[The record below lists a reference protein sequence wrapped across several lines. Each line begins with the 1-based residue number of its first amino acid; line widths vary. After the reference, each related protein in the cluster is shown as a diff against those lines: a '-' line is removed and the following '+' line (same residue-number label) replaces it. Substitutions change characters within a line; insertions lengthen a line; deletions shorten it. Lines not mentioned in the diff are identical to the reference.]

1 MNVLSKISRI
11 FPLWVISILVLS
23 FSLPALAATEGKE
36 FVRIPQKQ
44 VEAPDGKIKVLDFFS
59 YGCGHCAQLNPIVSK
74 WKKTLPDDVVFHK
87 VPVAWG
93 RDAWKALGRAYFTIE
108 ALGDD
113 ALDDKAFT
121 ALQRQRI
128 NLQVEKDFLDWMA
141 DNGIDRK
148 KAEEMYKS
156 FSVNNMLNKSEKLEK
171 DYKVDSVPHFYVNGN
186 MEVKL
191 DGITSSEDFTR
202 VLNEIIDIARQE
214 NQKKK
219 K

>member
-1 MNVLSKISRI
+1 MNVSSRV
-11 FPLWVISILVLS
+11 FSVFSLLAAAVLALS
-23 FSLPALAATEGKE
+23 FSLSALAATEGKE

-44 VEAPDGKIKVLDFFS
+44 VDAPAGKIEVIDFFS
-59 YGCGHCAQLNPIVSK
+59 YGCGHCAQLNPIINE

-108 ALGDD
+108 ALGDS
-113 ALDDKAFT
+113 ALDDKAFV
-121 ALQRQRI
+121 ALQQQRI
-128 NLQVEKDFLDWMA
+128 NIHEEKGFLDWMA

-156 FSVNNMLNKSEKLEK
+156 FAISSKLTKSEKLEK
-171 DYKVDSVPHFYVNGN
+171 DYQVNSVPHFYVNGN

-191 DGITSSEDFTR
+191 DAIGSSKDFTR
-202 VLNEIIDIARQE
+202 VLDEIIEIARQE
-214 NQKKK
+214 NNKKK